1 MVLYRD
7 ARPARLHGQPT
18 TAGLEFHSEA
28 SNEKGILPVV
38 IRKNSRFM
46 RLRPAMQAMS
56 SKTRLDGGVLWRD
69 LGIIALVLTAAAGVF
84 VYLELSE
91 RLFSWTR
98 QFESVQIDE
107 LPAVLLVLATCLVW
121 FAWRRY
127 REAHTQLV
135 KRQEIEQRLEAL
147 LFENRQ
153 LARQYLQA
161 QESQR
166 KVLARELHDEL
177 GQYLNA
183 IKTDAV
189 SIQEKASQ
197 GPAPILRAASAI
209 VRHTDHLYDVVR
221 NLIRELRPVALD
233 ELGLKAALE
242 HYLDHCR
249 QRMPGIEL
257 VAQLDGDID
266 ALAEPLSLA
275 IYRVI
280 QEGVTNAS
288 RHASARHITVR
299 VSRHTASPVVT
310 ISVSDDGCGMSPD
323 QHHAGLGLIGMRE
336 RIEMLNGE
344 WSTTTAR
351 GKGFSIAA
359 RIPVDNR
366 SAAVSK

>member
-1 MVLYRD
+1 
-7 ARPARLHGQPT
+7 
-18 TAGLEFHSEA
+18 
-28 SNEKGILPVV
+28 
-38 IRKNSRFM
+38 M
-46 RLRPAMQAMS
+46 RVMS
-56 SKTRLDGGVLWRD
+56 SKTGLDSTVLWRD
-69 LGIIALVLTAAAGVF
+69 LGIVALVLAAAIGLF

-91 RLFSWTR
+91 QLFSLTR
-98 QFESVQIDE
+98 PWEALQVDE
-107 LPAVLLVLATCLVW
+107 LPPALLVLATCLVW

-127 REAHTQLV
+127 REARIQLV
-135 KRQEIEQRLEAL
+135 KRQEIEARLEAL

-161 QESQR
+161 QESER

-189 SIQEKASQ
+189 SIQEKVSD
-197 GPAPILRAASAI
+197 GPPPILRAASAI
-209 VRHTDHLYDVVR
+209 VRHTDHLYAVVR
-221 NLIRELRPVALD
+221 DLIRELRPVALD

-249 QRMPGIEL
+249 QRVPGVEL
-257 VAQLDGDID
+257 VAQFDGDID
-266 ALAEPLSLA
+266 ALTEPLSLA

-299 VSRHTASPVVT
+299 VARGTASPVVT
-310 ISVSDDGCGMSPD
+310 VSVTDDGCGMDPD
-323 QHHAGLGLIGMRE
+323 KPRAGLGLIGMRE

-344 WSTTTAR
+344 WSTTTAP
-351 GKGFSIAA
+351 GQGFSIAA
-359 RIPVDNR
+359 RIPIDLQ
-366 SAAVSK
+366 SASIQP